1 MDGLPEYPGSLML
14 FRVCIFLLFL
24 LAGTVVGG
32 SLAGGWA
39 ALLGVW
45 LAGLAW
51 FVVDLSLGSRAL
63 GWMRRYDDAPAAPR
77 LPGLW
82 GEVVD
87 RTRRLL
93 RAREQQAE
101 DARQRI
107 QYFLGAIQA
116 SPNGVTLLDEANRI
130 TWCNQTAAGHFGFD
144 AQRDNL
150 QLVGNLVRD
159 PDFTAYLAGGDFSRE
174 VVIHARSGAGSRS
187 ARVSVQLHPYG
198 EGHKLLLS
206 RDVTALEQA
215 DTMRR
220 DFVANVSHEIRTPLT
235 VLNGFVETLQT
246 LPLDAEDRA
255 RYLGLMAQQAQR
267 MQALVDD
274 LLTLS
279 RLEGSPLP
287 GGSDWTALGGLQAQC
302 EQEIRGLAAA
312 LGKDLALNCEPAPAM
327 EVSGITS
334 EILSAMTN
342 LASNAVRYTPSGGSV
357 DLRWRVLD
365 DGRLEF
371 CVHDTGPG
379 IAPEHLPRLTERFY
393 RVDRSRSRDTGGT
406 GLGLAIVKHVVQR
419 HGGELHIESRPG
431 QGSTFSFW
439 LPASRVRPGS
449 TGPASA

>member
-1 MDGLPEYPGSLML
+1 MDGLPEYPDSLML
-14 FRVCIFLLFL
+14 FRACIFLLFL
-24 LAGTVVGG
+24 LAGTLVGG
-32 SLAGGWA
+32 SFAGGWA
-39 ALLGVW
+39 ALMGVW

-51 FVVDLSLGSRAL
+51 LVADLSLGGRVL
-63 GWMRRYDDAPAAPR
+63 GWMRRYDDAPAPPR

-198 EGHKLLLS
+198 DGHKLLLS

-235 VLNGFVETLQT
+235 VLNGFVD
-246 LPLDAEDRA
+246 PADPAAGHRGA
-255 RYLGLMAQQAQR
+255 R
-267 MQALVDD
+267 
-274 LLTLS
+274 
-279 RLEGSPLP
+279 PLP
-287 GGSDWTALGGLQAQC
+287 GPDGTAG
-302 EQEIRGLAAA
+302 
-312 LGKDLALNCEPAPAM
+312 PAHA
-327 EVSGITS
+327 
-334 EILSAMTN
+334 
-342 LASNAVRYTPSGGSV
+342 
-357 DLRWRVLD
+357 
-365 DGRLEF
+365 
-371 CVHDTGPG
+371 GPG
-379 IAPEHLPRLTERFY
+379 R
-393 RVDRSRSRDTGGT
+393 
-406 GLGLAIVKHVVQR
+406 
-419 HGGELHIESRPG
+419 
-431 QGSTFSFW
+431 
-439 LPASRVRPGS
+439 
-449 TGPASA
+449 